1 MNSGTLPLFTV
12 NSGTST
18 FWLHQPS
25 GVVGQFISM
34 IWASAGTAGFGEE
47 RIVPDGS
54 GVLLF
59 NFGESISSTAAA
71 VKSETVLNR
80 ILYTGL
86 FTHAASMHY
95 PPGTKHEQLGII
107 FKPGCSAVFTKT
119 HAGAFKNIAISD
131 DTNVF
136 PEAGCMYDE
145 LAACKDAARRIA
157 KAVMLM
163 NKILALNYA
172 GSSEALIQ
180 LIRNFPN
187 ESPVQIA
194 ARTGYSQ
201 QHINRLL
208 NRDAGTNI
216 KTLQRIFRINNA
228 VAQISKPGSEALSLT
243 EIALHNGYFD
253 QAHFIHEFST
263 MTGMLPGAF
272 RKISHLTAGR
282 VIYLP

>member
-1 MNSGTLPLFTV
+1 MNSGTLPLFMV

-18 FWLHQPS
+18 FWLHQPG

-47 RIVPDGS
+47 RIIPDGS

-59 NFGESISSTAAA
+59 NFGDTVSSSAGA
-71 VKSETVLNR
+71 VKSETVLKR

-86 FTHAASMHY
+86 FTHAAAMHY
-95 PPGTKHEQLGII
+95 PPGTRHEQLGII
-107 FKPGCSAVFTKT
+107 FKPGCSSVFTKT
-119 HAGAFKNIAISD
+119 HAGAFKNTALADVIS
-131 DTNVF
+131 VF
-136 PEAGCMYDE
+136 PEAERLYDA
-145 LAACKDAARRIA
+145 LAACSNPANRIA
-157 KAVMLM
+157 QAATLL
-163 NKILALNYA
+163 NRLLALNYA

-201 QHINRLL
+201 QHINRIL
-208 NRDAGTNI
+208 NRDAGANI

-228 VAQISKPGSEALSLT
+228 VAEIGRQSSEEHSLT
-243 EIALHNGYFD
+243 EIALQNGYFD

-272 RKISHLTAGR
+272 RKISHLAAGR